1 MRGLQ
6 AFIDQEDCF
15 KEPLLISLLFH
26 DRFMFRRNHAPFY
39 NLSYDDV
46 D

>member
-1 MRGLQ
+1 MRGLH
-6 AFIDQEDCF
+6 AFIGEEECF
-15 KEPLLISLLFH
+15 KEHSLISLFFH

-46 D
+46 V

>member
-6 AFIDQEDCF
+6 AFIVEEDNSE
-15 KEPLLISLLFH
+15 EPLLITLLFH
-26 DRFMFRRNHAPFY
+26 DFIVQGENHAPFY
-39 NLSYDDV
+39 NLPYDDI